1 MKYGKIK
8 WFSILI
14 LLVSVMILVLLS
26 MFVEE
31 IINSSIE
38 ISLLMVEFIVIEE
51 KLW

>member
-38 ISLLMVEFIVIEE
+38 ISLLMVEFVVIEE